1 MTAEPQ
7 RQAASAPLLSV
18 EGVTLRFGGV
28 TALNDVTFDV
38 QRGELFAI
46 IGPNGAGKSS
56 IFNCLNGVYRPQ
68 EGRIT
73 FDGHA
78 ISGRRPVAIARL
90 GIARTFQNLGLF
102 STLTVLENVM
112 LGRHH
117 LMHTGFLAG
126 ALWFGKAKREE
137 LAHRP
142 RCEEIIELLELEPYR
157 FQHVALLPYGV
168 RKRVEVAR
176 ALAMEPSLL
185 LLDEPAAG
193 MNLEES
199 EDMARYIREIN
210 EEWKIAVLLV
220 EHDLRM
226 VMDLAHRVLAMDF
239 GKVLAVGAP
248 ADVRTHEDVV
258 RAYVGS
264 GA

>member
-1 MTAEPQ
+1 MSG
-7 RQAASAPLLSV
+7 AADALLSV
-18 EGVTLRFGGV
+18 KGVTLRFGGI
-28 TALNDVTFDV
+28 TALSDVSFDV

-56 IFNCLNGVYRPQ
+56 VFNCLNGVYRPQ
-68 EGRIT
+68 QGAIR
-73 FDGHA
+73 FDGEE
-78 ISGRRPVAIARL
+78 ITGCRPVAIARR
-90 GIARTFQNLGLF
+90 GMARTFQNLGLF

-117 LMHTGFLAG
+117 LMHTGFVAG
-126 ALWFGKAKREE
+126 ALWFGKARREE
-137 LAHRP
+137 IAQRQ
-142 RCEEIIELLELEPYR
+142 RCEEIIELLELQPYR

-176 ALAMEPSLL
+176 AMAMEPTLL

-193 MNLEES
+193 MNLEET

-210 EEWKIAVLLV
+210 EEWNVTVLLV
-220 EHDLRM
+220 EHDLQM

-239 GKVLAVGAP
+239 GRVLAVGAP
-248 ADVRTHEDVV
+248 AEVRANDEVV
-258 RAYVGS
+258 RAYVGVES
-264 GA
+264 

>member
-1 MTAEPQ
+1 VERVTAV
-7 RQAASAPLLSV
+7 PLIAVSD
-18 EGVTLRFGGV
+18 VTLRFGGI
-28 TALNDVTFDV
+28 TALSGVSFDV

-68 EGRIT
+68 EGSIL
-73 FDGHA
+73 FDGEE
-78 ISGRRPVAIARL
+78 IVGRRPVALARR

-102 STLTVLENVM
+102 STLTVLDNLM

-126 ALWFGKAKREE
+126 ALWFGKARREE
-137 LAHRP
+137 VAQRS
-142 RCEEIIELLELEPYR
+142 RCEEIIELLELQPYR

-176 ALAMEPSLL
+176 AMAMEPTVL

-193 MNLEES
+193 MNLEET

-210 EEWKIAVLLV
+210 EEWKVTVLLV
-220 EHDLRM
+220 EHDLQL
-226 VMDLAHRVLAMDF
+226 VMDLAHRVMAMDF
-239 GKVLAVGAP
+239 GRVLAVGAP
-248 ADVRTHEDVV
+248 DEVRENEEVV
-258 RAYVGS
+258 RAYVG
-264 GA
+264 AEA

>member
-1 MTAEPQ
+1 MSAP
-7 RQAASAPLLSV
+7 APLLTV
-18 EGVTLRFGGV
+18 EGVTLRFGGI
-28 TALNDVTFDV
+28 TALHEVAFDV
-38 QRGELFAI
+38 RRGELFAI

-68 EGRIT
+68 RGVIR
-73 FDGHA
+73 FDGA
-78 ISGRRPVAIARL
+78 EITGRRPVAIARR
-90 GIARTFQNLGLF
+90 GMARTFQNLGLF

-126 ALWFGKAKREE
+126 ALWFGKARREE
-137 LAHRP
+137 IAQRR
-142 RCEEIIELLELEPYR
+142 RCEEIIELLELQPYR

-176 ALAMEPSLL
+176 AMAMEPTLL

-193 MNLEES
+193 MNLEET

-210 EEWKIAVLLV
+210 EEWKVTVLLV
-220 EHDLRM
+220 EHDLQM
-226 VMDLAHRVLAMDF
+226 VMDLAHRVMAMDF
-239 GKVLAVGAP
+239 GRVLAVGAP
-248 ADVRTHEDVV
+248 AEVRANDAVV
-258 RAYVGS
+258 RAYVG
-264 GA
+264 ADA

>member
-1 MTAEPQ
+1 ME
-7 RQAASAPLLSV
+7 RVSGAADPLLSV
-18 EGVTLRFGGV
+18 TGVTLRFGGI
-28 TALNDVTFDV
+28 TALSDVSFDV

-56 IFNCLNGVYRPQ
+56 VFNCLNGVYRPQ
-68 EGRIT
+68 QGAIR
-73 FDGHA
+73 FDGEE
-78 ISGRRPVAIARL
+78 ITGCRPVAIARR
-90 GIARTFQNLGLF
+90 GMARTFQNLGLF

-117 LMHTGFLAG
+117 LMHTGFVAG
-126 ALWFGKAKREE
+126 ALWFGKARREE
-137 LAHRP
+137 IAQRQ
-142 RCEEIIELLELEPYR
+142 RCEEIIELLELQPYR

-176 ALAMEPSLL
+176 AMAMEPTLL

-193 MNLEES
+193 MNLEET

-210 EEWKIAVLLV
+210 EEWNVTVLLV
-220 EHDLRM
+220 EHDLQM

-239 GKVLAVGAP
+239 GRVLAVGAP
-248 ADVRTHEDVV
+248 AEVRANDEVV
-258 RAYVGS
+258 RAYVGVES
-264 GA
+264 